1 MKIVKVGKP
10 SRMEVR
16 HQVERLEPKARGRIN
31 ISKDRDFIF
40 PDDEI
45 VPEWRDDMPR
55 SSSYIEDIGDFL
67 RRRNAM
73 VKKVP
78 VIGKY
83 QYEPPSI
90 LQARET
96 DKKVE
101 RTGKL
106 VYDAEPTTQEKAMK
120 KYIHY
125 ANKYKIPI
133 TTKERGKKTIAELA
147 KDINT
152 YEHNPKNMAR
162 ILKQPIDAKYKERGL
177 YLIDV

>member
-31 ISKDRDFIF
+31 ISDERDFVF

-55 SSSYIEDIGDFL
+55 SSSHIQDIGDYL
-67 RRRNAM
+67 RKRNAM
-73 VKKVP
+73 MKKVA

-90 LQARET
+90 LQAKDK

-106 VYDAEPTTQEKAMK
+106 FYDAEPTTQEKAMK

-125 ANKYKIPI
+125 AEKYKIPI

-152 YEHNPKNMAR
+152 YEHNPKNMKR
-162 ILKQPIDAKYKERGL
+162 ILRQPIDAKFKERGL